1 MKPMQDGVIKYS
13 IDHQTVTTPFFSDYQ
28 ELEALRV
35 RLFALGLI
43 GEKKG
48 IGYGNL
54 SMRHGES
61 KSFFITATQ
70 TGNKQRL
77 TRDYYTHISKYD
89 FNTFK
94 VTSQGAHKPSSEALS
109 HAMIYAIDERIT
121 VVIHIHSLALWRF
134 MKNQDTLA
142 TRAEYGTAEMV
153 KEIEEL
159 YEGLDPIRNNLF
171 VMRGHK
177 EGIMTFGKSV
187 EEAELILL
195 NSIQAYLKIKK

>member
-28 ELEALRV
+28 ELEALRR

-43 GEKKG
+43 GEKRG

-54 SMRHGES
+54 SMRHEES

-142 TRAEYGTAEMV
+142 TRAEYGTAEMI